1 MNTYDSFAVTICN
14 ASIIMIFTVSG
25 KQNLI
30 QLREFNINAQTP
42 SEFVEYYIQ
51 QFKEF
56 AKQNYPTIPTAWSHE
71 DIEFTV
77 LIESGSWRIIGL
89 MVAVPYDG
97 DKMHIRF
104 IAVAEDYRYKG
115 LGTRLLTHIA
125 AKYPKDEITLNI
137 TMDRLYLLDFYC
149 KKGYAVQKEMIK
161 EQQIIVLSL
170 NNINLLSKLSL

>member
-1 MNTYDSFAVTICN
+1 
-14 ASIIMIFTVSG
+14 MIFTVSG

-30 QLREFNINAQTP
+30 QLREFHINAQTHFS

-56 AKQNYPTIPTAWSHE
+56 AKRNYPTIPTAWSHE

-104 IAVAEDYRYKG
+104 IAIAEDYRSKG
-115 LGTRLLTHIA
+115 LGTRLLTYIA
-125 AKYPKDEITLNI
+125 AKYSYEEITLNI
-137 TMDRLYLLDFYC
+137 TLDRLDLLKFYC
-149 KKGYAVQKEMIK
+149 KKGYAVQKEIIK
-161 EQQIIVLSL
+161 EQNIIVLSL
-170 NNINLLSKLSL
+170 NNLKLLSKLSL